1 MHPLRRAALCLS
13 LMLPLACTSPALSPA
28 SPDASA
34 TAEQVAA
41 AAAFQRDYEAELR
54 GEDASFLTALAAHYL
69 GSGDSIALELAG
81 LHVELIAE
89 LEHVR
94 VRIGASEQRV
104 APGDALELG
113 DARHFVLVSRQ
124 DEQLRVLVHD
134 REAPARREF
143 AGLPWFPIAAHLIV
157 PARFEA
163 AAVREA
169 RELQTSRGVTKP
181 LWFAGVYRF
190 ELAGTAHALE
200 AFAYAPA
207 PTPDEP
213 LLIPFRDATTG
224 KTSYGAGRYLEPKR
238 GDAWLDFN
246 RATNPLCAYSEYY
259 NCPMPPAFNR
269 LDVAIEAGARAPD
282 EH

>member
-1 MHPLRRAALCLS
+1 MHRLRRAALCLS
-13 LMLPLACTSPALSPA
+13 LMLPLACTSPSASPA
-28 SPDASA
+28 PPDTSA
-34 TAEQVAA
+34 TVEQVAA
-41 AAAFQRDYEAELR
+41 AAAFQRDYEAALR

-69 GSGDSIALELAG
+69 GSGDSLTLELAG
-81 LHVELIAE
+81 QHVELIAE

-94 VRIGASEQRV
+94 VRVGASEQRV
-104 APGDALELG
+104 APGDSLELG

-143 AGLPWFPIAAHLIV
+143 AGLPWFPIAAQLIV

-190 ELAGTAHALE
+190 ELAGTPQALE
-200 AFAYAPA
+200 AFAYAPE

-224 KTSYGAGRYLEPKR
+224 TTSYGAGRYLEPKR

-246 RATNPLCAYSEYY
+246 RATNPLCAYSEHY

-269 LDVAIEAGARAPD
+269 LDAAIEAGARAPD